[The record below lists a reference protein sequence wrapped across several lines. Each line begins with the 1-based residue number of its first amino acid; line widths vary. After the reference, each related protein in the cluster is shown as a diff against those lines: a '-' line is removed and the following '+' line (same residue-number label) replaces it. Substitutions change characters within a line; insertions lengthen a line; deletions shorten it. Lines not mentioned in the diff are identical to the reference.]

1 MALKD
6 YLDKTVEVQKKVPVP
21 NGFGGEIETWVKDFD
36 LNCLIDYMSGKKEQI
51 ARQYQE
57 DTTHVL
63 MALVGANVKISH
75 RIKDGSDI
83 YRVLHYDEPFSK
95 HTEILLQKVGVDN
108 G

>member
-6 YLDKTVEVQKKVPVP
+6 YFDKTVEVQKKTSVS
-21 NGFGGEIETWVKDFD
+21 NQMGGFTETWSKDFD
-36 LNCLIDYMSGKKEQI
+36 LDCLIDYMSGKKEQI

-63 MALVGANVKISH
+63 MALVGANVTISH